1 MNRTKNSI
9 FCGPSYGSNQS
20 RRGSSND
27 APFISSSL
35 FCLSKCECMMIGKR
49 KHGLLF
55 FSFSPNNLGGECVNK
70 PTTLSYQRTPPG
82 GLHRYANRLSPYT
95 FAGDIWQF
103 SASSVPIHKHWKCSY
118 SSSNC
123 YGYDEN
129 QFFLHA
135 PTTTPISIDASFDH
149 AGDKIV

>member
-27 APFISSSL
+27 APFVSFSL

-70 PTTLSYQRTPPG
+70 PTTLSYQPTPPG
-82 GLHRYANRLSPYT
+82 GLHRYANRLSPT
-95 FAGDIWQF
+95 HSMEMFGNFPPHPFQSISTENVVIVPRTARDTTRSNF
-103 SASSVPIHKHWKCSY
+103 SSTRLLRPPY
-118 SSSNC
+118 R
-123 YGYDEN
+123 
-129 QFFLHA
+129 
-135 PTTTPISIDASFDH
+135 
-149 AGDKIV
+149 